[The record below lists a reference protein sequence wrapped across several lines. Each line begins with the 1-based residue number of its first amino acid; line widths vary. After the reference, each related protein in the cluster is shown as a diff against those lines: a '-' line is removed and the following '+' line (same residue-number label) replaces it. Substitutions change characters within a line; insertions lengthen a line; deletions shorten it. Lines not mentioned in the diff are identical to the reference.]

1 MKNITLKTSL
11 WVLLAYSGMKVPAQ
25 AQVGTPKW
33 HFHSRAEVE
42 AATRR
47 YKLNLRQSY
56 NIIMCA
62 TRQGMIRSVVHT
74 YEEMMPSDIFK
85 VPPEMASSFAL
96 AHRMMQGNNRWD
108 WALDTKPNLT
118 KITSRDGIKVT
129 LYRDRALEM
138 LPNSPEVLVSYAI
151 WACDYEEKRPQALH
165 LVEKA
170 LRLSPKWADADYWH
184 YVMLQDN
191 WVQLPPV
198 QRTKQGPHY
207 GAAMLRALD
216 TAASLDPWFSPREIG
231 EDRSMAYDAMGR
243 SHEALTLSDAYAV
256 ARPDYPIFWDKR
268 FGAGQYKRM
277 RDAVVAE
284 ARRH

>member
-11 WVLLAYSGMKVPAQ
+11 WVLLAYSGMKVPAR

-74 YEEMMPSDIFK
+74 YEEMMPSNIFN

-96 AHRMMQGNNRWD
+96 AHRMMQGGNSWD
-108 WALDTKPNLT
+108 WGLDTKPNVAKT
-118 KITSRDGIKVT
+118 TSSDGIKVT

-151 WACDYEEKRPQALH
+151 WACDYGEKRPQALH

-170 LRLSPKWADADYWH
+170 LRLAPKWADAYDWH
-184 YVMLQDN
+184 SEMLNYN
-191 WVQLPPV
+191 WVQLSPA
-198 QRTKQGPHY
+198 QRVKQGRHY
-207 GAAMLRALD
+207 GAAMLRSLD
-216 TAASLDPWFSPREIG
+216 TAARLDPWFKQEISF
-231 EDRSMAYDAMGR
+231 DKFYAYTAMGR
-243 SHEALTLSDAYAV
+243 PREALASFDAYAV
-256 ARPDYPIFWDKR
+256 TRPDFPIFWDKR
-268 FGAGQYKRM
+268 FGVGQYKRM

-284 ARRH
+284 ARKH